1 MEKTAAAAAPLIMP
15 ELMTLEWMRN
25 VVCPGSQMLSGM
37 EFSLLEVYIS
47 SSQEQELPLSMIS
60 SDLPWPLVEVCE
72 FCENA
77 ANVGLPPKLS
87 TQEISVMLA
96 RSLPNRF

>member
-25 VVCPGSQMLSGM
+25 VECPGSQMLSGM

-47 SSQEQELPLSMIS
+47 SSQEQELP
-60 SDLPWPLVEVCE
+60 
-72 FCENA
+72 
-77 ANVGLPPKLS
+77 
-87 TQEISVMLA
+87 
-96 RSLPNRF
+96 

>member
-25 VVCPGSQMLSGM
+25 VVCPGSQMLSGV

-47 SSQEQELPLSMIS
+47 SSQEQEFPVGMIS
-60 SDLPWPLVEVCE
+60 SDLPWPTVVCE
-72 FCENA
+72 FCENSANSRFA
-77 ANVGLPPKLS
+77 AQ
-87 TQEISVMLA
+87 T
-96 RSLPNRF
+96 